1 MKTII
6 KDKNYS
12 VSILHFGAELELFTK
27 DNTNYIWSVDEQFWN
42 KTSPVL
48 FPIVGGLKNNSY
60 EIDGNEY
67 ELPRHGF
74 ARNFN
79 FKVMDTTENSVT
91 FSLKENE
98 TTLQVYPFEFELQ
111 LKYVL
116 NENKL
121 TLIYSVENNSKNIMP
136 FNIGAHPAF
145 SIPSNFNEYSLHFNK
160 EEKLL
165 SHQLENDLFNGKTIE
180 IESKNQQLALNY
192 SLFEKDAL
200 VFKNIESKEIEL
212 HFNNKPYIKIS
223 FSDFKHLG
231 LWTKP
236 NAPFLCI
243 EPWMGYADKSNSN
256 GKLFEKESIQTI
268 NTNEKLSCEFSIE
281 IY

>member
-6 KDKNYS
+6 KNKNYS
-12 VSILHFGAELELFTK
+12 ASILHFGAELESFTK

-79 FKVMDTTENSVT
+79 FKVIETTENSVT

-121 TLIYSVENNSKNIMP
+121 SLIYSVENNSKNIMP

-165 SHQLENDLFNGKTIE
+165 SHQLENGLFSGKTIE
-180 IESKNQQLALNY
+180 IQSKNQQLALNY
-192 SLFEKDAL
+192 SLFDKDAL

-231 LWTKP
+231 IWTKP

-268 NTNEKLSCEFSIE
+268 NPNEKLSCEFSIE

>member
-12 VSILHFGAELELFTK
+12 ASILHFGAELESFTK
-27 DNTNYIWSVDEQFWN
+27 ESINYIWSVDEQFWN
-42 KTSPVL
+42 KTSPAL

-60 EIDGNEY
+60 EINGNEY

-91 FSLKENE
+91 FLLKENE

-111 LKYVL
+111 LKYIL

-121 TLIYSVENNSKNIMP
+121 TLIYSVENNSKKIMP

-145 SIPSNFNEYSLHFNK
+145 SIPSNFKEYSLYFNK
-160 EEKLL
+160 AEKLL
-165 SHQLENDLFNGKTIE
+165 SHQLENDLFSGKTIE

-192 SLFEKDAL
+192 ALFEKDAL

-212 HFNNKPYIKIS
+212 HFNNKLYIKIS

-231 LWTKP
+231 IWTKP
-236 NAPFLCI
+236 NAPFLCV

-256 GKLFEKESIQTI
+256 GKLLEKESIQTI
-268 NTNEKLSCEFSIE
+268 NPNEKFSCEFSIE

>member
-12 VSILHFGAELELFTK
+12 VSILHFGAELESFTK

-121 TLIYSVENNSKNIMP
+121 TLIYSVENNSKNIMS

-145 SIPSNFNEYSLHFNK
+145 SISSNINEYSLHFNK

-180 IESKNQQLALNY
+180 IESENQQLVLNY

-231 LWTKP
+231 IWTKP

-268 NTNEKLSCEFSIE
+268 NPNEKLSCEFSIE

>member
-12 VSILHFGAELELFTK
+12 ASILHFGAELESFTK
-27 DNTNYIWSVDEQFWN
+27 EKTNYIWSVDEQFWN

-60 EIDGNEY
+60 QINGYEY
-67 ELPRHGF
+67 ELHRHGF

-91 FSLKENE
+91 FLLKENE

-111 LKYVL
+111 LKYIL

-145 SIPSNFNEYSLHFNK
+145 SIPSNFKEYSLYFNK

-165 SHQLENDLFNGKTIE
+165 SHQLENDLFIGKTIE
-180 IESKNQQLALNY
+180 IVSKNQQLALNY
-192 SLFEKDAL
+192 ALFEKDAL

-212 HFNNKPYIKIS
+212 HYNNKPYIKIS

-231 LWTKP
+231 IWTKP
-236 NAPFLCI
+236 NAPFLCV

-256 GKLFEKESIQTI
+256 GKLLEKESIQTI
-268 NTNEKLSCEFSIE
+268 NPNEKFSCEFSIE

>member
-12 VSILHFGAELELFTK
+12 ASILHFGAELESFTK

-79 FKVMDTTENSVT
+79 FKVIETTENSVT

-121 TLIYSVENNSKNIMP
+121 SLIYSVENNSKNIMP

-165 SHQLENDLFNGKTIE
+165 SHQLENDLFSGKTIG
-180 IESKNQQLALNY
+180 IQSKNQQLALNY
-192 SLFEKDAL
+192 TLFDKDAL
-200 VFKNIESKEIEL
+200 VFKNIESKEFEL

-231 LWTKP
+231 IWTKP

-268 NTNEKLSCEFSIE
+268 NPNEKLSCEFSIE

>member
-12 VSILHFGAELELFTK
+12 ASILHFGAELESFTK

-79 FKVMDTTENSVT
+79 FKVIETTENSVT

-192 SLFEKDAL
+192 SLFVKDAL

-231 LWTKP
+231 IWTKP
-236 NAPFLCI
+236 NAPFLCV

-268 NTNEKLSCEFSIE
+268 NPNEKLSCEFSIE

>member
-12 VSILHFGAELELFTK
+12 ASILHFGAELESFTK
-27 DNTNYIWSVDEQFWN
+27 ENINYIWSVDEQFWN

-79 FKVMDTTENSVT
+79 FKVIETTENSVT

-121 TLIYSVENNSKNIMP
+121 SLIYSVENNSKNIMP

-165 SHQLENDLFNGKTIE
+165 SHQLENDLFSGKTIE
-180 IESKNQQLALNY
+180 IQSKNQQLALNY
-192 SLFEKDAL
+192 TLFDKDAL

-231 LWTKP
+231 IWTKP

-243 EPWMGYADKSNSN
+243 EPWMGYADMSNSN
-256 GKLFEKESIQTI
+256 GKLLEKESIQTI
-268 NTNEKLSCEFSIE
+268 NPNEKISCEFSIE